1 MKTFSQ
7 AAVLLVGL
15 TSVAAA
21 QTKPEPKPPTAKP
34 AEPKP
39 AEPKPAGGAAE
50 MKPPAELAE
59 LAKSITGTWRCKGQG
74 MDHTMK
80 MIDMTATLKQKLDVA
95 SWWLH
100 GSFESK
106 IGKEPFAF
114 ESYTTYDPKAKKWK
128 RIMVESGGAWNNG
141 ESAGPV
147 NNKVDWEFT
156 THSPTMGDGQFRD
169 HEDASDPKA
178 GVKMS
183 GEFSPDQGKTWVK
196 VYEMTCKK

>member
-1 MKTFSQ
+1 MKTFSRV
-7 AAVLLVGL
+7 AILLAGM
-15 TSVAAA
+15 TGVAAA
-21 QTKPEPKPPTAKP
+21 QPKPPTPKP

-39 AEPKPAGGAAE
+39 AEPKPAGGASE

-59 LAKSITGTWRCKGQG
+59 LAKSVTGTWRCKGQG

-80 MIDMTATLKQKLDVA
+80 MIDMTATMKLKLDVA
-95 SWWLH
+95 GWWLH

-106 IGKEPFAF
+106 MGKEPFAF

-156 THSPTMGDGQFRD
+156 THSPVMGDGQFRD

-178 GVKMS
+178 GVKMW